1 MTIIEILHQILRIA
15 AGDGGAKWLH
25 DEIDKLE
32 AAHPKVTP
40 VVNAAEDA
48 VKFLSPPEATS

>member
-1 MTIIEILHQILRIA
+1 VTLIEVLHEILRIA

-32 AAHPKVTP
+32 TAHPKVTP
-40 VVNAAEDA
+40 VVTAAEDA
-48 VKFLSPPEATS
+48 VKFLSPP

>member
-1 MTIIEILHQILRIA
+1 VTIIEILHQILRIA
-15 AGDGGAKWLH
+15 AGDGGAQWLH

-40 VVNAAEDA
+40 VVTAAEDA